1 MLRVE
6 KENSG
11 LKYRIEAV
19 RAQKHIVIT
28 GMTGNVECLLI
39 PDFINVDGD
48 DIPVRIIGKKA
59 FMSCKIREVC
69 LGKNI
74 VAVEDWAFAYCE
86 SLAVVSCD
94 EKDLCVTLGRGVF
107 DGCKRLNRLSLG
119 AYEEPLPHLMAMT
132 VRLLKTDE
140 FIKTDTEN
148 IGLWYERLDRKITE
162 IINAPDDE
170 GYYNNMLGGE
180 EDISK
185 TREGYAV
192 EQVLFK
198 LELAMERLIFDESLA
213 ASIRQGYV
221 DYICLHMKDCPACLT
236 WRLIKENYADSL
248 RHFRLLTDI
257 GAIKAQNIDALL
269 DDLGEGHGEIKAYL
283 IKYKQEN
290 GLNLMKLTELYKLC

>member
-1 MLRVE
+1 ME

-11 LKYRIEAV
+11 LKYRIETV
-19 RAQKHIVIT
+19 RDKKHIVIT
-28 GMTGNVECLLI
+28 GMTGNAECLLI
-39 PDFINVDGD
+39 PDFINNDGD
-48 DIPVRIIGKKA
+48 EIPVRIIGKKA
-59 FMSCKIREVC
+59 FMSCKIREVR

-74 VAVEDWAFAYCE
+74 AVVEDWAFAYCE

-94 EKDLCVTLGRGVF
+94 EKDVCVTFGKGVF
-107 DGCKRLNRLSLG
+107 DGCKRLNRLCIG
-119 AYEEPLPHLMAMT
+119 AYEEPLPYLMAMT

-140 FIKTDTEN
+140 FIKADTEN
-148 IGLWYERLDRKITE
+148 IGLWYEKLDEKITG

-192 EQVLFK
+192 EQILFK
-198 LELAMERLIFDESLA
+198 LELAVERLTFDEGIDA
-213 ASIRQGYV
+213 CTRQRYV
-221 DYICLHMKDCPACLT
+221 DYICLHMEGCPACLT
-236 WRLIKENYADSL
+236 WRLIKEKYADSL

-290 GLNLMKLTELYKLC
+290 GLSFIKLTELYHLC

>member
-6 KENSG
+6 KESSG

-19 RAQKHIVIT
+19 RDKKHIVIT
-28 GMTGNVECLLI
+28 GMNGNDECLFI
-39 PDFINVDGD
+39 PDFINDDGD
-48 DIPVRIIGKKA
+48 EIPVRIIGKKA
-59 FMSCKIREVC
+59 FMSCKIREVR

-74 VAVEDWAFAYCE
+74 AVVEDWAFAYCE

-94 EKDLCVTLGRGVF
+94 KKDVSVTFGRGVF
-107 DGCKRLNRLSLG
+107 DGCKRLNRLCIG
-119 AYEEPLPHLMAMT
+119 AYEEPLPYLMAMT
-132 VRLLKTDE
+132 VRMLKTDE
-140 FIKTDTEN
+140 FIKADTEN
-148 IGLWYERLDRKITE
+148 IKLWYERLDGKITE

-192 EQVLFK
+192 EQILFK
-198 LELAMERLIFDESLA
+198 LELAVERLIFDEGIDA
-213 ASIRQGYV
+213 GTRQGYV
-221 DYICLHMKDCPACLT
+221 DYICLHMKGCPACLT
-236 WRLIKENYADSL
+236 WRLIKEKYADSL

-257 GAIKAQNIDALL
+257 GAIKDQNIDMLL

-283 IKYKQEN
+283 IKHKQEN
-290 GLNLMKLTELYKLC
+290 GLSFIKLTELYNL

>member
-19 RAQKHIVIT
+19 RDKKHIVIT
-28 GMTGNVECLLI
+28 GMNGNDECLFI
-39 PDFINVDGD
+39 PDFINDDGD
-48 DIPVRIIGKKA
+48 EIPVRIIGKKA
-59 FMSCKIREVC
+59 FMSCKIREVW

-74 VAVEDWAFAYCE
+74 VTVEDWAFAYCE

-94 EKDLCVTLGRGVF
+94 KKDVSVTFGRGVF
-107 DGCKRLNRLSLG
+107 DGCKRLNRLCIG
-119 AYEEPLPHLMAMT
+119 AYEEPLPYLMAMT
-132 VRLLKTDE
+132 VRMLKTDE
-140 FIKTDTEN
+140 FIKADTEN
-148 IGLWYERLDRKITE
+148 IKLWYERLDGKITE

-192 EQVLFK
+192 EQILFK
-198 LELAMERLIFDESLA
+198 LELAVERLIFDEGID

-221 DYICLHMKDCPACLT
+221 DYICLHMEGCPACLT
-236 WRLIKENYADSL
+236 WKLVKEKYADSL
-248 RHFRLLTDI
+248 KHFRLLTDI
-257 GAIKAQNIDALL
+257 GAINDQNIDTLL
-269 DDLGEGHGEIKAYL
+269 DDLGEGYGEIKAYL
-283 IKYKQEN
+283 IKHKQEKDGGKN
-290 GLNLMKLTELYKLC
+290 VFSQFEL